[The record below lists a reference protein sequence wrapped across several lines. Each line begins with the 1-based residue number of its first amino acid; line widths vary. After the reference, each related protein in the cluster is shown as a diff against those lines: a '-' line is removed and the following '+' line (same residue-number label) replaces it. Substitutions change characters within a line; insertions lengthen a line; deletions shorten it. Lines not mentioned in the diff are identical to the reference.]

1 MLPPGRL
8 ATTMTGGRMA
18 KRFGVNKGASA
29 GKFRGQ
35 IQRTKSPNVNR
46 QVMRGGWRL

>member
-1 MLPPGRL
+1 MS
-8 ATTMTGGRMA
+8 
-18 KRFGVNKGASA
+18 KRFGVNKRRSA
-29 GKFRGQ
+29 GNFKAQ